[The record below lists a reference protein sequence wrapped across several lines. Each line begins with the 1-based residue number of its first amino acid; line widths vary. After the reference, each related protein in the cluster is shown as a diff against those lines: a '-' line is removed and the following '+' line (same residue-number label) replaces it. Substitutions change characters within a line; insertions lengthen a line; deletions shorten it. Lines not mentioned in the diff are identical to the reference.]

1 MLDIFF
7 HAESWWKLA
16 LKDRPRRPCCFL
28 EILSSLS
35 DLAIPWPCVGGCDSC
50 LMVPNGKFQRPN
62 LCQLSLWNVIMQCKF
77 PPTWEGKKVVW
88 RKWWEMNYSNIWV
101 AVNSLIF
108 TPAFTCLNTVLI
120 LSDII
125 RSHYPESF
133 LTSCLYKNTTLP
145 TGAKSLICHSH
156 TL

>member
-16 LKDRPRRPCCFL
+16 LKERPRRPCCFL

-77 PPTWEGKKVVW
+77 PPTWEGKEVGW
-88 RKWWEMNYSNIWV
+88 RKWWKMNYTMWSPI
-101 AVNSLIF
+101 NSLIF
-108 TPAFTCLNTVLI
+108 FLPSPASIQHLAFQTSSGYII
-120 LSDII
+120 LHFSW
-125 RSHYPESF
+125 P
-133 LTSCLYKNTTLP
+133 SCLYKNSTTP
-145 TGAKSLICHSH
+145 TGTKSPVCHSH
-156 TL
+156 AL